1 MDIVDQ
7 LIAQGNQHRE
17 DNQPDL
23 ARACYAQAM
32 VLDPESAFAF
42 NNYGNTLRELGRP
55 DWGVPFLQHAI
66 NLDPELSTAHF
77 NLSVCYLLMGDY
89 VRGFPAYESR
99 WNFEHLANT
108 LPSWSPPRW
117 TGQDLQDKTIIVLG
131 EQGHGDIIQFSRY
144 IQILQARG
152 ARVYFQAT
160 LGLIPLLQQ
169 SDSCRGAVI
178 TTYEA
183 PEYHFDYWCPAMS
196 IPAGLGVTL
205 DTLNSP
211 LQYLN
216 ADPALVVGWRQR
228 LGPKT
233 KMTVGFSW
241 SGRPDSWIHRH
252 KSVPFEIILDM
263 VQKNPQYDWINLQID
278 ATPEQEQQ
286 LAQTGCRMFPG
297 TITSW
302 ADTAALIQNLDLVI
316 SMDTA
321 VSHLSCALGR
331 PTWIMINNYA
341 VDWRWLTDR
350 DSSPWYPSAKLF
362 RQPAMGDWASV
373 TKKIS
378 QYLSWFKV

>member
-1 MDIVDQ
+1 MEVVDQ

-17 DNQPDL
+17 DNQPNL

-32 VLDPESAFAF
+32 VLNPESAFAF

-55 DWGVPFLQHAI
+55 DWAVPFLQHAI
-66 NLDPELSTAHF
+66 NLDPTLSTAHF

-89 VRGFPAYESR
+89 QRGFPAYESR

-108 LPSWSPPRW
+108 LPTWSQPRW
-117 TGQDLQDKTIIVLG
+117 TGQDLQGKTIVVLG

-144 IQILQARG
+144 IEILRKLG
-152 ARVYFQAT
+152 ATVYFQAT

-169 SDSCRGAVI
+169 SDSCQGAIV

-183 PEYHFDYWCPAMS
+183 PSYDFDYWTPAMS
-196 IPAGLGVTL
+196 IPGILKLTM
-205 DTLNSP
+205 DNIHNP

-216 ADPALVVGWRQR
+216 AAPVLVNQWKQR
-228 LGPKT
+228 LGTKT
-233 KMTVGFSW
+233 KMTIGFSW

-252 KSVPFEIILDM
+252 KSIPFEVMLAM
-263 VQKNPQYDWINLQID
+263 VQENPQYDWINLQID
-278 ATPEQEQQ
+278 ATIEQEQQ
-286 LAQTGCRMFPG
+286 LSQAGCRRFPG

-316 SMDTA
+316 SMDSA

-331 PTWIMINNYA
+331 PTWIMLSNYA
-341 VDWRWLTDR
+341 VDWRWLLNT

-362 RQPAMGDWASV
+362 RQPQMGDWASV
-373 TKKIS
+373 TKKIV